1 MKRKPNPRRNGRPV
15 RYDRANIWRRLLDMM
30 FCALIT
36 ALVVEGFNQGSLIR
50 LWDYLCGRPLYFFV
64 NCLVILTTLSLSELF
79 RRRRAMNIAI
89 SALWMVLGVANF
101 LVIRNR
107 TQPLAGGDLLLDY
120 QTVMLGMAYFSWLQ
134 IIGVFLAAVAL
145 VMAIAWL
152 FSHTAL
158 RKRVN
163 YCFSLCVIAMMVMMM
178 LFTNMS
184 LVKAGLVPQTFSDR
198 VTAYKDYGFTTC
210 FAITFGQMGIEK
222 PDAYSEET
230 VDEILT
236 EVDQAE
242 TTEPEPTPVP
252 RNMRFSAAE
261 METPN
266 IVFLQ
271 LESFFD
277 VNTMQD
283 TLLSADP
290 TPAFHRLME
299 KYPNGLLYVPTVG
312 GGTAN
317 VEFEVMSGFNM
328 DLFGAGET
336 PYNTIIQEAV
346 CETIAHTLR
355 DRGYAS
361 TAMHNNTGTFFARNQ
376 VYANLG
382 YDRFDSLEYMPD
394 VKYNATGWA
403 RDHVLTGEILR
414 ALKTTEARDL
424 IFTIG
429 VESHGKYGETYTPQ
443 EGDIEVIAAPE
454 GIFLQPFQNYV
465 NVIRPVD
472 QFLDEIL
479 KAFDAYPEPIVAVIY
494 GDHLPGLGLT
504 EDMLS
509 TRDLYASQ
517 YVIWNNYGAEFEA
530 PSMQSY
536 RLSAELLRQLG
547 ISDGMMTRFHQA
559 YPVQEDGGE
568 YLEKLQILQYD
579 MLYGD
584 QEIYSES
591 GVPESTDLQM
601 GIEPIALESAVQ
613 EYGRLMVTGEHF
625 TEFSRITVEDE
636 ILDTVYIDS
645 HHVAAIAQEDLLR
658 EIGKIAVAQI
668 NSDGTELSRTD
679 AIEIHFENQTK

>member
-1 MKRKPNPRRNGRPV
+1 MKRKSNPRKNARPL

-50 LWDYLCGRPLYFFV
+50 LWDYLRGRTLYFFV
-64 NCLVILTTLSLSELF
+64 NCLVILSTLSLSELF
-79 RRRRAMNIAI
+79 RHRRAMNIAM

-120 QTVMLGMAYFSWLQ
+120 QTVMLGMAYFSWFQ
-134 IIGVFLAAVAL
+134 IIGVFLAAIVL

-163 YCFSLCVIAMMVMMM
+163 YCFSLCIIAMMAMMI

-184 LVKAGLVPQTFSDR
+184 LMKAGLLPHAFSDR

-210 FAITFGQMGIEK
+210 FAITFGQLGIEK
-222 PDAYSEET
+222 PDEYSTET
-230 VDEILT
+230 VEEILT

-242 TTEPEPTPVP
+242 TVEAEPTPVP
-252 RNMRFSAAE
+252 RNLRFTPE
-261 METPN
+261 QMETPN

-277 VNTMQD
+277 VNTMRD
-283 TLLSADP
+283 TLLSQDP
-290 TPAFHRLME
+290 TPNFHRLLE
-299 KYPNGLLYVPTVG
+299 KYPNGLLHVPTVG

-336 PYNTIIQEAV
+336 PYNTIIQESV

-361 TAMHNNTGTFFARNQ
+361 TALHNNTGTFFSRSQ

-394 VKYNATGWA
+394 AEYNAAGWA
-403 RDHVLTGEILR
+403 RDQVLTGEILR
-414 ALKTTEARDL
+414 ALKTTDERDL
-424 IFTIG
+424 IFAIS
-429 VESHGKYGETYTPQ
+429 VESHGKYGETYTPA
-443 EGDIEVIAAPE
+443 EDDIEVIAAPE
-454 GIFLQPFQNYV
+454 EIFLAPFQNYV
-465 NVIRPVD
+465 NVIPSVD
-472 QFLDEIL
+472 RFLDEIL
-479 KAFDAYPEPIVAVIY
+479 RALDSYPEPVAAVIY

-504 EDMLS
+504 ADML
-509 TRDLYASQ
+509 TTGDLYASQ

-530 PSMQSY
+530 PDMQAY

-547 ISDGMMTRFHQA
+547 ISDGVMTRFHQA
-559 YPVQEDGGE
+559 YPVYEDGGE
-568 YLEKLQILQYD
+568 YQEKLQILQYD

-584 QEIYSES
+584 QEIYSAS
-591 GVPESTDLQM
+591 GAPESTVLQM
-601 GIEPIALESAVQ
+601 GVEPITLSSAIR

-625 TEFSRITVEDE
+625 TEFSRIAVEDK
-636 ILDTVYIDS
+636 ILDTVYIDAN
-645 HHVAAIAQEDLLR
+645 HIAAIAEDSLLQETGR
-658 EIGKIAVAQI
+658 IAVAQI
-668 NSDGTELSRTD
+668 NSDGTELSRTEE
-679 AIEIHFENQTK
+679 IEIQFELQTK